1 MKKYSKIQKILHEI
15 SPKTEAAE
23 FYALC
28 LLAMA
33 YFENDDFEM
42 IEFLDKEYYGRM
54 IADGYGFSNSEN
66 EFSPS
71 IVEFGEFVGFLN
83 EDVQKIRNGEKT
95 KAEVRASM
103 WEYFQENISKT
114 K

>member
-1 MKKYSKIQKILHEI
+1 MSKMLKIQKILNEI

-28 LLAMA
+28 LLAMT

-42 IEFLDKEYYGRM
+42 IEFLDKEHYGKM

-66 EFSPS
+66 KFSPS
-71 IVEFGEFVGFLN
+71 VVGFGEFVGFLN
-83 EDVQKIRNGEKT
+83 EDIQKIRNGEKT
-95 KAEVRASM
+95 KAEIRASM
-103 WEYFQENISKT
+103 WGYFQENISKT